1 MQTLKNT
8 DVVKL
13 FGTMAEVIIAN
24 RDHLNE
30 LDGKLGDAD
39 FGTSICGGF
48 AAVQNLL
55 PGLGTLAPGM
65 IFGKT
70 GMTLVKSMG
79 GASGPLFGTLFMKAG
94 KELGD
99 RPEIGTAE
107 LAAML
112 SAGLAGVKA
121 LGKSDAGDKTLIDA
135 LQPATQAL
143 VDAAGKGEALPAA
156 LAAARAAAAR
166 GVEDTKQMVASRGR
180 AFYVGERGLGH
191 QDAGATAILMLFTVM
206 ADFVQ
211 ENASAAPTLVN

>member
-1 MQTLKNT
+1 METLKNI
-8 DVVKL
+8 DVLKL
-13 FGTMAEVIIAN
+13 FGEMAQVIIAN
-24 RDHLNE
+24 RDELNE

-48 AAVQNLL
+48 TAVQNLL
-55 PGLGTLAPGM
+55 PELEGLAPGM

-99 RPEIGTAE
+99 RLEIGTVE

-135 LQPATQAL
+135 LEPATLAI
-143 VDAAGKGEALPAA
+143 VAAAGKGGS
-156 LAAARAAAAR
+156 LAAALTDARVAAAQ
-166 GVEDTKQMVASRGR
+166 GVENTKQMIASRGR

-191 QDAGATAILMLFTVM
+191 QDAGATAILMLFTVL
-206 ADFVQ
+206 
-211 ENASAAPTLVN
+211 ENYIQ

>member
-1 MQTLKNT
+1 METLKNT
-8 DVVKL
+8 DVLKL
-13 FGTMAEVIIAN
+13 FGKMAQVIIAN
-24 RDHLNE
+24 RDELNE

-48 AAVQNLL
+48 TAVQNLL
-55 PGLGTLAPGM
+55 PELEGLAPGM

-99 RPEIGTAE
+99 RLEIGTVE

-121 LGKSDAGDKTLIDA
+121 LGKSNAGDKTLIDA
-135 LQPATQAL
+135 LEPATLAIEA
-143 VDAAGKGEALPAA
+143 AAGKGGS
-156 LAAARAAAAR
+156 LAAALTDARVAAAQ
-166 GVEDTKQMVASRGR
+166 GVENTKQMIASRGR

-191 QDAGATAILMLFTVM
+191 QDAGATAILMLFTVL
-206 ADFVQ
+206 
-211 ENASAAPTLVN
+211 ENYIQ

>member
-1 MQTLKNT
+1 METLKNT
-8 DVVKL
+8 DVLKL
-13 FGTMAEVIIAN
+13 FGEMAQVIIAN
-24 RDHLNE
+24 RDELNE

-48 AAVQNLL
+48 TAVQNLL
-55 PGLGTLAPGM
+55 PELEGLAPGM

-99 RPEIGTAE
+99 RPEIGTVE

-135 LQPATQAL
+135 LEPATLAM
-143 VDAAGKGEALPAA
+143 VDAAGKGGSLPAA
-156 LAAARAAAAR
+156 LAEARVAAAQ
-166 GVEDTKQMVASRGR
+166 GVEDTKKMIASRGR

-206 ADFVQ
+206 ADFIQ
-211 ENASAAPTLVN
+211 

>member
-1 MQTLKNT
+1 MKAMETLKNT
-8 DVVKL
+8 DVVELLAEMAKL
-13 FGTMAEVIIAN
+13 IIAS
-24 RDHLNE
+24 RDDLNE

-48 AAVQNLL
+48 AAVQILL
-55 PGLGTLAPGM
+55 PELGGLAPGM

-99 RPEIGTAE
+99 RQEIGTAE

-121 LGKSDAGDKTLIDA
+121 LGKSNAGDKTLIDA
-135 LQPATQAL
+135 LEPATLAI
-143 VDAAGKGEALPAA
+143 AAAAERGESLPAA
-156 LAAARAAAAR
+156 LAAARAAAAQ
-166 GVEDTKQMVASRGR
+166 GVEATKQMIASRGR

-191 QDAGATAILMLFTVM
+191 PDAGATAIAMLFAVFD
-206 ADFVQ
+206 DFVQ
-211 ENASAAPTLVN
+211 QAHAR

>member
-8 DVVKL
+8 DVVNL
-13 FGTMAEVIIAN
+13 FGEMAKVIIAN

-39 FGTSICGGF
+39 FGTSISGGF

-55 PGLGTLAPGM
+55 PELHALAPGM

-94 KELGD
+94 KELGE
-99 RPEIGTAE
+99 RTEIGTAE

-121 LGKSDAGDKTLIDA
+121 LGKSHAGDKTLIDA
-135 LQPATQAL
+135 LEPATLA
-143 VDAAGKGEALPAA
+143 VVAAAGRGGSLPAA
-156 LAAARAAAAR
+156 LAEARVAAAQ
-166 GVEDTKQMVASRGR
+166 GVEDTKQMIASRGR

-191 QDAGATAILMLFTVM
+191 QDAGATAILMLFTVL
-206 ADFVQ
+206 DNYLQ
-211 ENASAAPTLVN
+211 

>member
-8 DVVKL
+8 DVLKM
-13 FGTMAEVIIAN
+13 FGEMAGVIIAN
-24 RDHLNE
+24 RDSLNE

-39 FGTSICGGF
+39 FGTSISGGF
-48 AAVQNLL
+48 TAVQKLIPELDN
-55 PGLGTLAPGM
+55 LAPGM
-65 IFGKT
+65 IFGKI
-70 GMTLVKSMG
+70 GMMLVKSMG

-99 RPEIGTAE
+99 RHEIGTVE

-135 LQPATQAL
+135 LEPATLA
-143 VDAAGKGEALPAA
+143 VVAAAGRGESLAAA
-156 LAAARAAAAR
+156 LADARVAAAQ
-166 GVEDTKQMVASRGR
+166 GVEDTKQMIASRGR

-191 QDAGATAILMLFTVM
+191 QDAGATAILMIFTVLGNYL
-206 ADFVQ
+206 Q
-211 ENASAAPTLVN
+211 

>member
-8 DVVKL
+8 DVLKL
-13 FGTMAEVIIAN
+13 FGEMAGVIIAN
-24 RDHLNE
+24 RDSLNE

-39 FGTSICGGF
+39 FGTSISGGF
-48 AAVQNLL
+48 TAVQKLIPELDN
-55 PGLGTLAPGM
+55 LAPGM
-65 IFGKT
+65 IFGKI
-70 GMTLVKSMG
+70 GMMLVKSMG

-99 RPEIGTAE
+99 RHEIGTVE

-135 LQPATQAL
+135 LEPATLA
-143 VDAAGKGEALPAA
+143 VVAAAGRGESLAAA
-156 LAAARAAAAR
+156 LADARVAAAQ
-166 GVEDTKQMVASRGR
+166 GVEDTKQMIASRGR

-191 QDAGATAILMLFTVM
+191 QDAGATAILMIFTVLGNYL
-206 ADFVQ
+206 Q
-211 ENASAAPTLVN
+211 

>member
-1 MQTLKNT
+1 METLKNT

-13 FGTMAEVIIAN
+13 FGEMAKVIIVN
-24 RDHLNE
+24 RDSLNE

-48 AAVQNLL
+48 KAVQKLL
-55 PGLGTLAPGM
+55 PELDQLAPGM

-99 RPEIGTAE
+99 RPEIGTVE

-135 LQPATQAL
+135 LEPATLAI
-143 VDAAGKGEALPAA
+143 VNAAGKGGALPAA
-156 LAAARAAAAR
+156 LAAARGAAAQ
-166 GVEDTKQMVASRGR
+166 GVEDTKQMIASRGR

-211 ENASAAPTLVN
+211 